1 MRDCKDCL
9 LHVYCEKTG
18 KRSEFHKQP
27 IKRGKIGPPCTREN
41 GNCPKGHHSSPIS
54 LSDRNL
60 AAYFHYLTC
69 KAVGSF
75 PDDEIVRRNARIIRS
90 IEDSVSRE
98 QQFDFARI
106 AGARNV

>member
-1 MRDCKDCL
+1 MRDCNDCL

-18 KRSEFHKQP
+18 KRSEFHKKP
-27 IKRGKIGPPCTREN
+27 IKRGKLGPPCTKGEDE
-41 GNCPKGHHSSPIS
+41 CPKGHYSNPIQ
-54 LSDRNL
+54 LSAKNL
-60 AAYFHYLTC
+60 MAYFHYLTC

-98 QQFDFARI
+98 QSMDLVRI
-106 AGARNV
+106 LGSRNV